1 MMSIDRE
8 QSRGVGTQSCVSII
22 TANAANTELSL
33 SLSCMMREN
42 VAFLARDFTKDRQV
56 TAVAWSSAPCCC
68 DSCFKIIVANII
80 IKIEFSR

>member
-8 QSRGVGTQSCVSII
+8 QSRGVGIQSCVSII

-33 SLSCMMREN
+33 LSCMMREN

-56 TAVAWSSAPCCC
+56 TAVAWSSATCCS
-68 DSCFKIIVANII
+68 DSCIKIIVINII
-80 IKIEFSR
+80 IKIKFSR

>member
-1 MMSIDRE
+1 MMMSIDRE

-42 VAFLARDFTKDRQV
+42 VAFLARDFVVK
-56 TAVAWSSAPCCC
+56 AAPSALFWLSPSSVLAIPERM
-68 DSCFKIIVANII
+68 SF
-80 IKIEFSR
+80 